1 MSLTSSAAGGATT
14 TGAAASLGGAVYD
27 RGYRPYDGP
36 RGGRNAA
43 RWALW
48 RLSVRRALGIRRSWR
63 QKVLPWTL
71 LGFATIPAI
80 VSVGIRWATREAD
93 VTEGIAIADFLDF
106 YDYVDVSTILF
117 LFVAVAAP
125 DIVCPDR
132 HDRVL
137 PLIFSRQLTGIDYIF
152 AKVGAIAAI
161 LFGFSF
167 IPQVVL
173 FVGEMLVSESASPW
187 LRSSDGALDYFADN
201 AEYLWQV
208 PVAVA
213 LLAIYYAVISVA
225 VSSFTDRRIV
235 GAIAFLGIVLIT
247 AAVAGVFV
255 ETSSTDTS
263 IASLISVLEPPRALR
278 DLVFLGHVADGHEP
292 GVDAESPL
300 SGIDGSGLMAVLVYL
315 LIVGSGIW
323 ALLWRYREVEL

>member
-1 MSLTSSAAGGATT
+1 MTALGTTAA
-14 TGAAASLGGAVYD
+14 LGGAVYD
-27 RGYRPYDGP
+27 RGYRPYDGA

-71 LGFATIPAI
+71 LGLATIPAI
-80 VSVGIRWATREAD
+80 VSVGIRWATRQAD
-93 VTEGIAIADFLDF
+93 FSEDVRIADFLTF
-106 YDYVDVSTILF
+106 YDYVDVSTLLF

-125 DIVCPDR
+125 DVVCPDR

-137 PLIFSRQLTGIDYIF
+137 PLVFSRQLTGVDYVI

-173 FVGEMLVSESASPW
+173 FVGEMVVSGSAAPW
-187 LRSSDGALDYFADN
+187 MRTSNGALDYLGDN
-201 AEYLWQV
+201 AEYLWKV
-208 PVAVA
+208 PIAVA

-225 VSSFTDRRIV
+225 VASLTDRRIV
-235 GAIAFLGIVLIT
+235 GAIAFLGLVFIT

-255 ETSSTDTS
+255 GTNEDGQS
-263 IASLISVLEPPRALR
+263 IAALISVLEPPRALR
-278 DLVFLGHVADGHEP
+278 DLIFLGHMADGFEG
-292 GVDAESPL
+292 GVDSQSPL
-300 SGIDGSGLMAVLVYL
+300 SGIDGAGLLSVLVYL
-315 LIVGSGIW
+315 LTVGAGVW
-323 ALLWRYREVEL
+323 VLLWRYREVEL